1 MELHLAP
8 LKEDGEPLCGA
19 IAPDTPEVIFCQRA
33 EGHDG
38 WHTAA
43 VRPCKTD
50 GSEPMVT
57 DEDGEPLLPLTVYET
72 WPP

>member
-1 MELHLAP
+1 V
-8 LKEDGEPLCGA
+8 KEDDEPLCGG

-43 VRPCKTD
+43 VRPAKAD
-50 GSEPMVT
+50 GTEPMLV
-57 DEDGEPLLPLTVYET
+57 DEDDEVVPLTVYET
-72 WPP
+72 WPQ

>member
-1 MELHLAP
+1 MLHLAP
-8 LKEDGEPLCGA
+8 LKEGDEPLCGA

-43 VRPCKTD
+43 VRPARAD
-50 GSEPMVT
+50 GTEPMLV
-57 DEDGEPLLPLTVYET
+57 DEDDEVVPLTVYET
-72 WPP
+72 WPQ